1 MIDLLSWRSLD
12 LTQHKLF
19 FDGLLTLNL
28 AGENKR
34 TKQIVLHVLL
44 LEDCIMF
51 LQKQVRPLSNL
62 SYVYF
67 NYIAKLGLLSN
78 QDRHYCLLGSFN
90 IILLCCKI
98 VLINLVND
106 YSILCFISLIK
117 LDKCISKYLLFSVFW
132 SIW

>member
-51 LQKQVRPLSNL
+51 LQKQVSLL
-62 SYVYF
+62 ALICFVYLPF
-67 NYIAKLGLLSN
+67 IAKIYVIGKN
-78 QDRHYCLLGSFN
+78 
-90 IILLCCKI
+90 
-98 VLINLVND
+98 
-106 YSILCFISLIK
+106 
-117 LDKCISKYLLFSVFW
+117 
-132 SIW
+132 